1 MSNEQN
7 APAGVQSMR
16 LDKWLWVAR
25 FFKSRSLAHEA
36 IQAGH
41 VKLNGYSVK
50 PSKDV
55 HAGDRV
61 SLNTDNEIDE
71 LIIEALSE
79 RRGPA
84 TVARTLY
91 TETTGSLSRKAARE
105 SEKSLRIAPPSRPN
119 KRERRQI
126 RDFLDR

>member
-1 MSNEQN
+1 MQN
-7 APAGVQSMR
+7 KRTDPPAVRSMR

-25 FFKSRSLAHEA
+25 FFKSRSLANEA

-41 VKLNGYSVK
+41 VKLNGCSVK

-55 HAGDRV
+55 LAGDKV
-61 SLNTDNEIDE
+61 SLNTDNEIGE
-71 LIIEALSE
+71 LVIEALSE

-84 TVARTLY
+84 TEAQTLY
-91 TETTGSLSRKAARE
+91 TETAASLSRKAGRKT
-105 SEKSLRIAPPSRPN
+105 EKSLTVAPPSRPN

-126 RDFLDR
+126 RDFLNR